1 MHSDQTYYGHAG
13 YSKDGGMH
21 WPNISNGIGPMLA
34 GIGPMLAGI
43 GPISAM
49 GVGPMLADIGPI
61 SAMGLAQCWLA
72 LTQYQQWGLA

>member
-1 MHSDQTYYGHAG
+1 MRSDQTYYGHAG

-21 WPNISNGIGPMLA
+21 WPNTSSGVGPT
-34 GIGPMLAGI
+34 LAGI